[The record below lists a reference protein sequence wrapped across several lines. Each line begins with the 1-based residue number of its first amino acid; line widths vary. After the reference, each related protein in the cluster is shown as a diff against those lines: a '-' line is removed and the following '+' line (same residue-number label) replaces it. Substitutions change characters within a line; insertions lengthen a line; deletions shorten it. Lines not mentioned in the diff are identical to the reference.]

1 MARRD
6 KYYPDDDGR
15 TIADMNVEGMPW
27 YDPSRKNP
35 KPGHP
40 IGNQTKLELTP
51 SQRWRVIL
59 GCLSAVAVIMLIFA
73 AVYFIVIFGMDLAW
87 SH

>member
-6 KYYPDDDGR
+6 KHYDDDDGR

-27 YDPSRKNP
+27 YDPSRKSA
-35 KPGHP
+35 KPGQP
-40 IGNQTKLELTP
+40 GGNQTKLELTP

-59 GCLSAVAVIMLIFA
+59 GCLSAVGVILLIFA
-73 AVYFIVIFGMDLAW
+73 VVYFIAIFGMDLAW